1 MEDFKMRKKILEG
14 KLARLSAKK
23 EDLAKRCDAAVD
35 VAEVRSLTRELED
48 VNAEIAETK
57 AELEAIEAE
66 SRSVVVEDEVPAGA
80 TLVNGNVVG
89 SFKAR
94 SAEDMD
100 SMEYRNAFKDY
111 VLKNRPIPAEL
122 RGNANTLTSDV
133 ASVIPTVIINRI
145 VEKIT
150 ACGMILPLV
159 TRTAYAAGVVVPTSA
174 TKPVAS
180 WVNEGAS
187 SDKQKKTTGS
197 ITFSH
202 FKLRCEISMSMEVGT
217 MALDVFESTFVK
229 NVADA
234 MVVALEKAILAG
246 TGSGQPTGILNGTL
260 TSYEVTS
267 VAVGKVSYADL
278 VACEAKL
285 PVEYEGTAK
294 WFMTKA
300 QFMAFV
306 GMVDSDGQP
315 IARVNQGIG
324 GKPERTLLGREVVIH
339 PYATEMGSYVAGI
352 YNFSDYVLNTIYDMG
367 IQRKQDWDTE
377 DYLTKAV
384 MGVDGKPVD
393 KDSLVLLKLKISG

>member
-1 MEDFKMRKKILEG
+1 MKDFLTKTI
-14 KLARLSAKK
+14 ARLQSELVEINKRADESKSV
-23 EDLAKRCDAAVD
+23 EEVEALAVQK
-35 VAEVRSLTRELED
+35 RSL
-48 VNAEIAETK
+48 K
-57 AELEAIEAE
+57 AELEEANSKLEQIEREERAKK
-66 SRSVVVEDEVPAGA
+66 DEVPADA
-80 TLVNGNVVG
+80 KLVNGKVLG
-89 SFKAR
+89 SFGKREAV
-94 SAEDMD
+94 EDD
-100 SMEYRNAFKDY
+100 SVEYRKAFMNY
-111 VLKNRPIPAEL
+111 VLKSQPIPAEL
-122 RGNANTLTSDV
+122 RGDANTLTTDV
-133 ASVIPTVIINRI
+133 GSVIPTVIINRI

-150 ACGMILPLV
+150 SCGMILPLV

-180 WVNEGAS
+180 WVDEGAS

-217 MALDVFESTFVK
+217 MALDVFESTFVQ

-234 MVVALEKAILAG
+234 MVVALEKAVLAG
-246 TGSGQPTGILNGTL
+246 TGSGMPTGILNGTL
-260 TSYEVTS
+260 TSYEVET
-267 VAVGKVSYADL
+267 ANAGEISYADL
-278 VACEAKL
+278 CAMEAAL

-300 QFMAFV
+300 QFMAITAI
-306 GMVDSDGQP
+306 VDSTGQP
-315 IARVNQGIG
+315 IARVDHGIN
-324 GKPERTLLGREVVIH
+324 GKPERTILGRDVVIH
-339 PYATEMGSYVAGI
+339 PYASEMGDYAAGI

-393 KDSLVLLKLKISG
+393 LDSLVLLKVKSAVSA

>member
-1 MEDFKMRKKILEG
+1 
-14 KLARLSAKK
+14 
-23 EDLAKRCDAAVD
+23 
-35 VAEVRSLTRELED
+35 
-48 VNAEIAETK
+48 
-57 AELEAIEAE
+57 
-66 SRSVVVEDEVPAGA
+66 
-80 TLVNGNVVG
+80 
-89 SFKAR
+89 
-94 SAEDMD
+94 
-100 SMEYRNAFKDY
+100 
-111 VLKNRPIPAEL
+111 
-122 RGNANTLTSDV
+122 
-133 ASVIPTVIINRI
+133 
-145 VEKIT
+145 
-150 ACGMILPLV
+150 
-159 TRTAYAAGVVVPTSA
+159 
-174 TKPVAS
+174 
-180 WVNEGAS
+180 
-187 SDKQKKTTGS
+187 
-197 ITFSH
+197 
-202 FKLRCEISMSMEVGT
+202 MSMEVGT

-267 VAVGKVSYADL
+267 AAVGKVSYADL

>member
-1 MEDFKMRKKILEG
+1 MKDFLTKTI
-14 KLARLSAKK
+14 ARLQSELVEINKRADESKSV
-23 EDLAKRCDAAVD
+23 EEVEALAVQK
-35 VAEVRSLTRELED
+35 RSL
-48 VNAEIAETK
+48 K
-57 AELEAIEAE
+57 AELEEANSKLEQIEREERAKK
-66 SRSVVVEDEVPAGA
+66 DEVPADA
-80 TLVNGNVVG
+80 KLVNGKVLG
-89 SFKAR
+89 SFGKREAV
-94 SAEDMD
+94 EDD
-100 SMEYRNAFKDY
+100 SVEYRKAFMNY
-111 VLKNRPIPAEL
+111 VLKSQPIPAEF
-122 RGNANTLTSDV
+122 RGDANTLTSDV
-133 ASVIPTVIINRI
+133 GSVIPTVIINRI

-180 WVNEGAS
+180 WVDEGAS

-217 MALDVFESTFVK
+217 MALDVFESTFVQ

-234 MVVALEKAILAG
+234 MVVALEKAVLAG
-246 TGSGQPTGILNGTL
+246 TGSGMPTGILNGTL
-260 TSYEVTS
+260 TSHEVET
-267 VAVGKVSYADL
+267 AKAGEIGYADL
-278 VACEAKL
+278 CAMEAAL

-300 QFMAFV
+300 QFMAITAI
-306 GMVDSDGQP
+306 VDSNGQP
-315 IARVNQGIG
+315 IARVDHGID
-324 GKPERTLLGREVVIH
+324 GKPERTVLGRDVVIH
-339 PYATEMGSYVAGI
+339 PYASEMGDYAAGI

-393 KDSLVLLKLKISG
+393 LDSLVLLKVKSAVSA